1 MKYRDIMLPEEL
13 LPDEEFIE
21 NAKEIE
27 ASYAEAYNALM
38 NGGCEGITASQA
50 IYVIAKVNAERLALM
65 IGVSLTDYDK
75 DVLMGVIERQIVK
88 KVFIE

>member
-1 MKYRDIMLPEEL
+1 MKYRDITLPEEL
-13 LPDEEFIE
+13 LPDKEFIE

-27 ASYAEAYNALM
+27 DSYTEAYKALM
-38 NGGCEGITASQA
+38 DGCEGITASQA

-65 IGVSLTDYDK
+65 IGVLLTDYDK
-75 DVLMGVIERQIVK
+75 NVLMGVIERQIIK